1 MMKGLY
7 FHIPFCK
14 SRCPY
19 CDFHTSL
26 FKCETA
32 EKYVA
37 ALIDEIKTGIRTK
50 EFIEKTDLSF
60 DTVYF
65 GGGTPSVLNPDQIG
79 CILNTAREH
88 YNLSPNAEITLE
100 CNPSTVDADYFKR
113 VAAFGVNRISL
124 GLQSANDT
132 ERRVLGRIANGDKVK
147 FAIES
152 AKSSGITNIS
162 LDVMLGVPEQ
172 TTESLDETINFCINA
187 DVPHISAYML
197 SIEDG
202 TVFAKKQ
209 AKLKLPNE
217 DTVCDMYEHF
227 TKRLISAGLE
237 HYEISNFAKN
247 GFESK
252 HNLKYWNCEEYLGL
266 GAAAHS
272 FINNKRFYFERDT
285 DGFINGSNAVF
296 DSFGGDEEEFI
307 MLKLRLKKGLLNEE
321 YKSRFGK
328 NIPQKYLKN
337 VEKFSKSGYIIITA
351 DGFSLT
357 DRGMLIS
364 NYIIAN
370 IVD

>member
-37 ALIDEIKTGIRTK
+37 ALIDEIKTGKRTK
-50 EFIEKTDLSF
+50 KFTSHFDFCF

-79 CILNTAREH
+79 SIINTAKEN
-88 YNLSPNAEITLE
+88 YSISPDAEITLE
-100 CNPSTVDADYFKR
+100 CNPSTIDADYFKR

-132 ERRVLGRIANGDKVK
+132 ERRALGRIANGAKVK
-147 FAIES
+147 FAVES
-152 AKSSGITNIS
+152 AKSAGITNIS

-172 TTESLDETINFCINA
+172 TTESLNETINFCIES

-209 AKLKLPNE
+209 ATLNLPNE

-227 TKRLISAGLE
+227 TKRLKEAEFE

-247 GFESK
+247 GFESN
-252 HNLKYWNCEEYLGL
+252 HNLKYWNCEEYLGF

-296 DSFGGDEEEFI
+296 DSFGGDEEEFV

-321 YKSRFGK
+321 FKSRFGK
-328 NIPQKYLKN
+328 DIPQKYIIN
-337 VEKFSKSGYIIITA
+337 AEKFAKSGHIKITD

-357 DRGMLIS
+357 DNGMLIS

-370 IVD
+370 IIT